1 MLYNNTTINI
11 QKLNSQNQISQNF
24 LFEKGKEEEEKKDI
38 LLKDKKKIHLDSINC
53 LKSCSSYKLNIT
65 IKYNKET
72 TDYPF
77 NTNDIYFYG
86 NISLIL

>member
-1 MLYNNTTINI
+1 MLYNN
-11 QKLNSQNQISQNF
+11 S
-24 LFEKGKEEEEKKDI
+24 EEEKKDI
-38 LLKDKKKIHLDSINC
+38 LLKDKKNSYINC

-65 IKYNKET
+65 IKHNKET